1 MSSEVP
7 PFPITTTYNE
17 SAWIQDT
24 GSGLTQVQA
33 DGRYLSKLV
42 ASTAQGIIS
51 FVLGL
56 KSNLITVYS
65 GNTLTIGEGG
75 GGTKTVSL
83 YYPYLAVALLD
94 PADNTALIP
103 STSWVNSWFANI
115 LNTTSLVWILGQTF
129 NAGIQTNTINPTTA
143 SGTIQIGQTGVISL
157 GNPSSRLDVSCATNI
172 LTGTDAS
179 SFCNVLTGTMLAGT
193 VAGQVNIL
201 TGSHNATASG
211 GNINMRSGNC
221 KGTATIGNSLSTLT
235 MNAGTINLNSP
246 LTVGYEYAFTQ
257 GTGNTPYITA
267 TAVGSNTKIGYAYY
281 TPLVTVVNA
290 PLNGVAVARQVLTVP
305 RGVYQVSWTFG
316 VNNNNTVGFAGYVI
330 TGVDIPINST
340 SGSWGAGFNFYQTG
354 YAETKGSITT
364 GSLFTGSVT
373 VIIGGSSTH
382 NTIGITGT
390 FGSVAFSAVG
400 DINSSMSVV
409 RIA

>member
-17 SAWIQDT
+17 SAQIQDT

-115 LNTTSLVWILGQTF
+115 LNTTSYF
-129 NAGIQTNTINPTTA
+129 KHY
-143 SGTIQIGQTGVISL
+143 VISL
-157 GNPSSRLDVSCATNI
+157 DIGTNI
-172 LTGTDAS
+172 
-179 SFCNVLTGTMLAGT
+179 
-193 VAGQVNIL
+193 
-201 TGSHNATASG
+201 
-211 GNINMRSGNC
+211 
-221 KGTATIGNSLSTLT
+221 
-235 MNAGTINLNSP
+235 
-246 LTVGYEYAFTQ
+246 
-257 GTGNTPYITA
+257 
-267 TAVGSNTKIGYAYY
+267 
-281 TPLVTVVNA
+281 
-290 PLNGVAVARQVLTVP
+290 
-305 RGVYQVSWTFG
+305 
-316 VNNNNTVGFAGYVI
+316 
-330 TGVDIPINST
+330 
-340 SGSWGAGFNFYQTG
+340 
-354 YAETKGSITT
+354 
-364 GSLFTGSVT
+364 
-373 VIIGGSSTH
+373 
-382 NTIGITGT
+382 
-390 FGSVAFSAVG
+390 
-400 DINSSMSVV
+400 
-409 RIA
+409 